1 MSVVPPKGVPKYDC
15 AQSKH
20 KHLPKVPLRMLC
32 VGPSGS
38 GKTVFLTA
46 LITDLYK
53 GCFERVYVFSPSV
66 HVDGAWLPVK
76 KFVKEVL
83 EVPEEEQW
91 AFDTYN
97 HAALEEII
105 DTQKRVT
112 ELAKAKTR
120 ESSIASS

>member
-1 MSVVPPKGVPKYDC
+1 
-15 AQSKH
+15 
-20 KHLPKVPLRMLC
+20 MLC

-46 LITDLYK
+46 LVTDLYK

-83 EVPEEEQW
+83 EVPEDEQW

-112 ELAKAKTR
+112 ELAKAKKQ
-120 ESSIASS
+120 EEAL